1 MTAENIVQQV
11 KQELQERKKNV
22 ITMQDLIK
30 RNAEEYKK
38 VLPKHM
44 NAERMTRIF
53 VTALSLNPDLEK
65 CTKKSFLGAIF
76 MCAQIGL
83 ELNID
88 GQAYIIPFYN
98 SKKINGEWV
107 KVYEAHFIICYKG
120 YITLFYNS
128 PNSVSI
134 NMKEVYENDIFE
146 YEYGTNAHI
155 KHIPASKKNRG
166 EVVYYYAI
174 AKLKNGGELFHVM
187 SKEDCIEHGK
197 EHSKCWT
204 TQIKDPK
211 TGKMVNCDGHFM
223 ANTPWA
229 KDLDSMCKKTVLIQ
243 LAKVLPKSS
252 EVHAA
257 LELDNTTKSIIAP
270 NMLEIRDETNWND
283 EIKNEEIIDGKVA

>member
-1 MTAENIVQQV
+1 MTAQNVIQQV
-11 KQELQERKKNV
+11 KAEIKEKKNNI
-22 ITMQDLIK
+22 ITMQELI
-30 RNAEEYKK
+30 RQNAEEYKK

-76 MCAQIGL
+76 MCAQTGL

-98 SKKINGEWV
+98 TKKINGQFT
-107 KVYEAHFIICYKG
+107 KVCEAHFVIGYKG

-128 PNSVSI
+128 PNAVSI
-134 NMKEVYENDIFE
+134 DMREVRENDVFE
-146 YEYGTNAHI
+146 YEYGTNARI
-155 KHIPASKKNRG
+155 KHIPCNKSPKG
-166 EVVYYYAI
+166 DVHSYYAI

-187 SKEDCIEHGK
+187 SKEECIEHGI

-204 TQIKDPK
+204 TQVKDPK
-211 TGKMVNCDGHFM
+211 TGKMIDCEGHFM
-223 ANTPWA
+223 KNTPWA
-229 KDLDSMCKKTVLIQ
+229 KDVDSMCKKTVIKQ

-252 EVHAA
+252 EISAA
-257 LELDNTTKSIIAP
+257 LELDDTTKSVIAP
-270 NMLEIRDETNWND
+270 NMLEIKDETNWNND
-283 EIKNEEIIDGKVA
+283 TDIIDGKAA